1 VSAEKRGSLRRRL
14 TLFFLLAGGP
24 AVLIGVGTVMIID
37 RIIADEI
44 QLRGRETYLATGR
57 ALESQRARVEDQIN
71 HLVDHEAIRAL
82 ARSVGDDL
90 EIERA
95 EPLASSLASAAGL
108 DLLTIG
114 ALIGPSAGTIL
125 SSAHLRDS
133 VGDKLPAAL
142 GKGPRQKSGFAREL
156 VSGNPPEQVPSILAS
171 YVVESGGA
179 PALLVYGG
187 VRLDADF
194 LDAIARV
201 GGGALVLESSGGQ
214 PQRFP
219 RGAERGTELR
229 DAGQIQLAAIDAAGA
244 EVKPARLRVEVD
256 VTRLEHGRRRI
267 LALAGGWIVFALAAA
282 LLLGSYFSRKITD
295 PIVRLSHAAEAI
307 GGGDLEVQVAGGG
320 NDEIGRLVGAFNE
333 MVGEIRESRERVARA
348 ERVAAWREAAR
359 RIAHE
364 IKNPLFPMQ
373 MAMETL
379 RKAFKNQ
386 HPELPSIAEE
396 STTVVLEE
404 IRSISRMVSEFSE
417 FARLPRPKIERTE
430 PVRIL
435 EHART
440 LYGTLPS
447 HIALRIETGGVDG
460 AVVAAD
466 QEQIA
471 RAMINLVKNAIEA
484 LGEAPGTITLAA
496 QAARRAARDGVSLEV
511 RDTGPGLSDEV
522 KEKLFAPYFTTKP
535 EGTGLGLSIVERIV
549 TEHDGAIDVE
559 SEPGKGST
567 FRIWLPAFAA
577 AKAD

>member
-1 VSAEKRGSLRRRL
+1 MSEKPRGSLRRRL

-24 AVLIGVGTVMIID
+24 AVLIGVGTVTIID

-44 QLRGRETYLATGR
+44 QLRGRETYMATGR

-71 HLVDHEAIRAL
+71 HLVEQEAIRAL

-95 EPLASSLASAAGL
+95 EPLASALASAAGL

-142 GKGPRQKSGFAREL
+142 SKGPRQKSGFAREL

-219 RGAERGTELR
+219 RGAERGAELR
-229 DAGQIQLAAIDAAGA
+229 DAGQIQLASIDQAASA
-244 EVKPARLRVEVD
+244 KPARLRVEVD

-282 LLLGSYFSRKITD
+282 LLLGSYFSRRITD

-320 NDEIGRLVGAFNE
+320 DDEIGRLVGAFNE
-333 MVGEIRESRERVARA
+333 MVGEIKESRERVARA

-430 PVRIL
+430 PLRIL

-447 HIALRIETGGVDG
+447 HIALIIEAGGVDG

-484 LGEAPGTITLAA
+484 LGAAPGTITLAA
-496 QAARRAARDGVSLEV
+496 HVARRAAKDGVSLEV

-567 FRIWLPAFAA
+567 FRIWLPAFVA
-577 AKAD
+577 AKD